1 MIIYQF
7 LTYLTPVCTKIKHKM
22 ITLQRDKYYLGM
34 EPKQKNFKIG
44 GARFMSTLGILKYIA
59 HCIIEWVLGVMG

>member
-1 MIIYQF
+1 
-7 LTYLTPVCTKIKHKM
+7 M

-59 HCIIEWVLGVMG
+59 HCIIEWVLGVMGWLLFYSR